1 MKILIADDS
10 PVIRHAVSA
19 LLANNGI
26 ETVTAEDGIE
36 AIQKFYAELPDLVL
50 MDIQMPRMTGYVAC
64 RLLKEDWTV
73 ANIPVLILTAHDSAE
88 DRYWSAKS
96 GADGYLTKET
106 LGEDLLSAIR
116 SAYASRAL
124 SQLSGEQR
132 TPLKLD
138 EMDVLSRVT
147 QLLDRKLFETTIVN
161 DIVTMATRA
170 TDLDSTLEQ
179 TMFVIRRFVTYDLA
193 GIAVVGDRLL
203 KLRADSPVTR
213 SSILHFRRLTS
224 GHVEQLAAIP
234 LSPEELTISF
244 SDTEMVTDG
253 EDDGGQWPSFAALA
267 LRSHGE
273 TVGVLALAAKTP
285 ARFPPEVLKTLRM
298 VEHPIAAVLDSARN
312 HQRVLQQ
319 EAQAS
324 LSSLYETRSDRRALS

>member
-1 MKILIADDS
+1 
-10 PVIRHAVSA
+10 
-19 LLANNGI
+19 
-26 ETVTAEDGIE
+26 
-36 AIQKFYAELPDLVL
+36 
-50 MDIQMPRMTGYVAC
+50 MDIQMPRMTGYIAC
-64 RLLKEDWTV
+64 RLIKEDWVV

-116 SAYASRAL
+116 SAHASRAL

-132 TPLKLD
+132 TPLELD

-161 DIVTMATRA
+161 DIVTMATRT
-170 TDLDSTLEQ
+170 TDLASTLDQ
-179 TMFVIRRFVTYDLA
+179 TMFIIRRFVAYDLA
-193 GIAVVGDRLL
+193 GIAVVGDNLL
-203 KLRADSPVTR
+203 QLRADKPVTR
-213 SSILHFRRLTS
+213 GAIAHFRRLTA

-234 LSPEELTISF
+234 LSAEELTIALG
-244 SDTEMVTDG
+244 DPEMITDG
-253 EDDGGQWPSFAALA
+253 EDNGDQFPSFAALA

-273 TVGVLALAAKTP
+273 TVGVLALAAATP

-312 HQRVLQQ
+312 HQRILQQ

-324 LSSLYETRSDRRALS
+324 LSTLYGAPLER

>member
-1 MKILIADDS
+1 MKVLIADDS

-19 LLANNGI
+19 LLSNGGI
-26 ETVTAEDGIE
+26 ETVTAENGIE
-36 AIQKFYAELPDLVL
+36 AIQKFYAEMPDLVL
-50 MDIQMPRMTGYVAC
+50 MDIQMPGMTGYVAC

-106 LGEDLLSAIR
+106 LGDDLLAAIR
-116 SAYASRAL
+116 SAHASRAL

-132 TPLKLD
+132 VPLELT

-147 QLLDRKLFETTIVN
+147 ELLDRKLFETTIVN

-170 TDLDSTLEQ
+170 TDLPSTLDQ
-179 TMFVIRRFVTYDLA
+179 MLFIIRRFVTYDLA
-193 GIAVVGDRLL
+193 GIALVGDRLL

-213 SSILHFRRLTS
+213 SGILHFRRLTA

-234 LSPEELTISF
+234 LSPEELTISIA
-244 SDTEMVTDG
+244 DTDSVTDG

-312 HQRVLQQ
+312 HQRILQQ

-324 LSSLYETRSDRRALS
+324 LSSLYGTINER

>member
-1 MKILIADDS
+1 MKVLIADDS
-10 PVIRHAVSA
+10 PVIRHAVAA
-19 LLANNGI
+19 LLGNNGI
-26 ETVTAEDGIE
+26 EAVIAEDGIE
-36 AIQKFYAELPDLVL
+36 AIQRFYSEMPDLVL
-50 MDIQMPRMTGYVAC
+50 MDIQMPGMTGYVAC

-73 ANIPVLILTAHDSAE
+73 ANIPILILTAHDSAE

-96 GADGYLTKET
+96 GADGYLTKES

-132 TPLKLD
+132 APLELT

-147 QLLDRKLFETTIVN
+147 ELLDRKLFETTIIN
-161 DIVTMATRA
+161 DIVTMATRT
-170 TDLDSTLEQ
+170 TDLASTLDQ
-179 TMFVIRRFVTYDLA
+179 TMFIIRRFVAYDLA
-193 GIAVVGDRLL
+193 GIAVVGDKLL
-203 KLRADSPVTR
+203 KLRPDSPVSR
-213 SSILHFRRLTS
+213 SAVLDFRRLTA
-224 GHVEQLAAIP
+224 GHVEQLAAVP
-234 LSPEELTISF
+234 LSPEELTISVG
-244 SDTEMVTDG
+244 DPDMITEV
-253 EDDGGQWPSFAALA
+253 EDEGDQWPSFAALA

-273 TVGVLALAAKTP
+273 MVGVLSLAANTP

-298 VEHPIAAVLDSARN
+298 VEHPVASVLASARS

-324 LSSLYETRSDRRALS
+324 LSSLYGTSS

>member
-1 MKILIADDS
+1 MKVLIADDS
-10 PVIRHAVSA
+10 PVIRHAVAA
-19 LLANNGI
+19 LLSNNGI
-26 ETVTAEDGIE
+26 EAVTAEDGIE
-36 AIQKFYAELPDLVL
+36 AIQKFYAEMPDLVL
-50 MDIQMPRMTGYVAC
+50 MDIQMPGMTGYVAC

-96 GADGYLTKET
+96 GADGYLTKES
-106 LGEDLLSAIR
+106 LGDDLLSAIR

-132 TPLKLD
+132 TPLQLN

-147 QLLDRKLFETTIVN
+147 ELLDRKLFETTIVN
-161 DIVTMATRA
+161 DIVTMATRT
-170 TDLDSTLEQ
+170 TDLASTLEQ
-179 TMFVIRRFVTYDLA
+179 TMFIIRRFVTYDLA

-203 KLRADSPVTR
+203 MLRPDSAVTR
-213 SSILHFRRLTS
+213 SSVLDFRRLTA
-224 GHVEQLAAIP
+224 GHVEQLAAVP
-234 LSPEELTISF
+234 LSPEELTISV
-244 SDTEMVTDG
+244 SDTDLISDG
-253 EDDGGQWPSFAALA
+253 EDEGDQWPSFAALA

-273 TVGVLALAAKTP
+273 TVGVLSLAAKTP
-285 ARFPPEVLKTLRM
+285 SRFPPEVLKTLRM
-298 VEHPIAAVLDSARN
+298 VEHPIAAVLASARS

-324 LSSLYETRSDRRALS
+324 LSSLYGTSG

>member
-1 MKILIADDS
+1 MKVLIADDS
-10 PVIRHAVSA
+10 PVVRHAVSA
-19 LLANNGI
+19 LLTNGGI
-26 ETVTAEDGIE
+26 EAIAAADGIE
-36 AIQKFYAELPDLVL
+36 AIQKFYSEMPDLVL
-50 MDIQMPRMTGYVAC
+50 MDIQMPGMTGYVAC

-96 GADGYLTKET
+96 GADGYLTKES
-106 LGEDLLSAIR
+106 LGEELLSAIR

-132 TPLKLD
+132 TPLVLN

-170 TDLDSTLEQ
+170 TDLSSTLEQ
-179 TMFVIRRFVTYDLA
+179 TMFIIRRFVSYDLA
-193 GIAVVGDRLL
+193 GITVVGDKLL
-203 KLRADSPVTR
+203 KLRADSPVSR
-213 SSILHFRRLTS
+213 SSILDFRRLTA
-224 GHVEQLAAIP
+224 GHVEQLAAVP
-234 LSPEELTISF
+234 LSPEELTISMT
-244 SDTEMVTDG
+244 DTEMISEVVD
-253 EDDGGQWPSFAALA
+253 EGGQWPSFSALA

-273 TVGVLALAAKTP
+273 TVGVLTLAAKTP

-298 VEHPIAAVLDSARN
+298 VEHPMAAVLDSARN

-324 LSSLYETRSDRRALS
+324 LSSLYGTASER